1 MAEVYQRSGE
11 GLRLLGSSDGDSPQM
26 VRRVQELE
34 GRFDATGR
42 VKAGNLPLSDA
53 VNSATGMLAAS
64 DTAVRTAYDKAVS
77 AASAAS
83 TAQSAADAAKA
94 ESATAARLK
103 TARGVDGVN
112 FDGSAALRRYAGCA
126 TAAGTAAKTV
136 DVTGFSLVSGAL
148 VCVRFTNGNTSAA
161 PTLNV
166 SGTGAKPVK
175 YRNAA
180 AGNLKA
186 ESLYLLCYDG
196 EAWEIVGD
204 LDSNST
210 YTAASAAPRAAGT
223 AAVGT
228 SAKYAREDHVH
239 PAQTSVSGNAG
250 TATKLATARG
260 VDGVSFDG
268 SGAVTHYAT
277 CATAAGTAAK
287 AVSLPGF
294 VLGTGSEVTVR
305 FTVTNT
311 AASPTLNVNNTGA
324 KPIQYRNAAISAG
337 ALAANRTYRLVY
349 DGSSWEIVGDLDS
362 NTTYSAAS
370 TSKAGVVQLSSAVNS
385 TSETLAATAKA
396 AKTAYDKGASAATAA
411 ATAQSTAN
419 TAKSTADA
427 AKTAASTAQSTAD
440 AAKTAA
446 STAQSTA
453 NTAKTT
459 ASAAVPRSGARGSL
473 AGSQTAAALSGN
485 QTISITSSD
494 AVTMSTS
501 GALTLTFTKAATN
514 VSAVKTLTLTAS
526 AATTLK
532 VSGAVWANAGKAP
545 TWGSAG
551 KILVLAAHFT
561 GGRVVLH
568 VLDNTQS

>member
-11 GLRLLGSSDGDSPQM
+11 ELRLLGSSDGDSPQM

-53 VNSATGMLAAS
+53 VNSATGTLAAS
-64 DTAVRTAYDKAVS
+64 DTAVKTAYDKAVS

-83 TAQSAADAAKA
+83 TAQSAANAAKA

-186 ESLYLLCYDG
+186 ESMYLLCYDG

-362 NTTYSAAS
+362 NTTYGAAS

-419 TAKSTADA
+419 TAKT
-427 AKTAASTAQSTAD
+427 TAD

-494 AVTMSTS
+494 AVTMSTR

-568 VLDNTQS
+568 VLDNTQA